1 MGYFIEPFKR
11 RQNRQVITR
20 SPKFY
25 LFDTGVAGIITKR
38 EISEEKGV
46 FFGKAFE
53 HFILMEIMANRSYNN
68 KDFDITFWRTKAG
81 AEVDFILGDAEVAI
95 EVKGTSRVDKKDLR
109 SILIFNKE
117 FSPGKSIVVC
127 NEPEERL
134 YGSIRI
140 IPYKVFLSELWSGK
154 IITSG

>member
-11 RQNRQVITR
+11 HQNRQVITR

-25 LFDTGVAGIITKR
+25 LFDTGVAGIIIKR

-53 HFILMEIMANRSYNN
+53 HFILMEIIANRFYNN

-95 EVKGTSRVDKKDLR
+95 KVKGTFRVEKKDLR
-109 SILIFNKE
+109 YILIFNKE
-117 FSPGKSIVVC
+117 FSPSKSIVVY
-127 NEPEERL
+127 NELEERL
-134 YGSIRI
+134 YGPIKI
-140 IPYKVFLSELWSGK
+140 IPYKVFLSELWSGN
-154 IITSG
+154 IIT